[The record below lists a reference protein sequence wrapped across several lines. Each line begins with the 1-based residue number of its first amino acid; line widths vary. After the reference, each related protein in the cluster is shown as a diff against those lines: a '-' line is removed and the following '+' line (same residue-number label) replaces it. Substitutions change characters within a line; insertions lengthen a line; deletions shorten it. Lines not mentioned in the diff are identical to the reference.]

1 MATLLRPAAACQGAG
16 LHTIKR
22 HVHQASACGAPDLF
36 EPPLHM
42 TTSSATIS
50 AATRHS
56 ILLLSFATFSSMA
69 AQRIC
74 DAMLPEL
81 SRVFSVSLAQAA
93 QVVSVFA
100 VVYGLAQLF
109 YGPLGDRLG
118 KFRIVTFATLACS
131 VGSIMAVFAAT
142 LDLLVLARVLVALG
156 AAAII
161 PLSMAWVGDA
171 VAHDHLQETLARVG
185 LGTTLGIVGGQ
196 LVGGLLTDTLG
207 WRWAFGFMTLL
218 FGVVGSLLYADWR
231 RQPAVPVVAASAPS
245 LVRPG
250 FVAQALIIIT
260 GSWSRIVL
268 LVAFVEGAAGFGVL
282 AIWASHL
289 HQVLGLSLAAAGAI
303 VALFGL
309 GGMLYMA
316 VARHLIHRFGQQ
328 GLAVLGVC
336 LVGLSALVLGF
347 TPYWLFTVPASLL
360 AGFGFFMFH
369 NTMQVNAT
377 QMAPGA
383 RGTAVS
389 LFASALFLGQSV
401 GVLLAASLVDR
412 IGSGAVIALGGG
424 VLTAAGLFFAQALRR
439 RGDLIRLE
447 KR

>member
-1 MATLLRPAAACQGAG
+1 
-16 LHTIKR
+16 
-22 HVHQASACGAPDLF
+22 
-36 EPPLHM
+36 M
-42 TTSSATIS
+42 TTNSASIS

-81 SRVFSVSLAQAA
+81 SHVFSVSLAQAA

-100 VVYGLAQLF
+100 VVYGLAQLL
-109 YGPLGDRLG
+109 YGPLGDRMG

-131 VGSIMAVFAAT
+131 VGSIVAVFSAS
-142 LDLLVLARVLVALG
+142 LDMLVLARMMMALG

-161 PLSMAWVGDA
+161 PLSMAWIGDA
-171 VAHDHLQETLARVG
+171 VVHDHLQETLARVG

-196 LVGGLLTDTLG
+196 LAGGLLTDTLG

-218 FGVVGSLLYADWR
+218 FSIVGSLLYADLR
-231 RQPAVPVVAASAPS
+231 RQQDVPVVAESTEPVA
-245 LVRPG
+245 RPG
-250 FVAQALIIIT
+250 FIAQALIIIT

-289 HQVLGLSLAAAGAI
+289 HRVLGLSLSAAGAI

-309 GGMLYMA
+309 GGMIYMV
-316 VARHLIHRFGQQ
+316 VARHLIHRLGQR
-328 GLAVLGVC
+328 GLALLGVC
-336 LVGLSALVLGF
+336 LVGLSALVVGF
-347 TPYWLFTVPASLL
+347 TPYWMFTIPASLL
-360 AGFGFFMFH
+360 AGMGFFMFH
-369 NTMQVNAT
+369 NTMQTNAT
-377 QMAPGA
+377 QMTPAA

-401 GVLLAASLVDR
+401 GVLLAASLVER
-412 IGSGAVIALGGG
+412 IGSGVVIALGGG
-424 VLTAAGLFFAQALRR
+424 VLSAVGLFFAQALRR
-439 RGDLIRLE
+439 RDYLMSLA
-447 KR
+447 

>member
-1 MATLLRPAAACQGAG
+1 MTLG
-16 LHTIKR
+16 
-22 HVHQASACGAPDLF
+22 SAP
-36 EPPLHM
+36 
-42 TTSSATIS
+42 IS
-50 AATRHS
+50 AATRRS

-100 VVYGLAQLF
+100 VVYGLAQLL

-118 KFRIVTFATLACS
+118 KFRIVTFATLGCS
-131 VGSIMAVFAAT
+131 LGSIMAVFAAS
-142 LDLLVLARVLVALG
+142 LDMLVLARVLVALG

-161 PLSMAWVGDA
+161 PLSLAWIGDA
-171 VAHDHLQETLARVG
+171 VAYDQVQETLARVG

-218 FGVVGSLLYADWR
+218 FGAVGSLLYADWR
-231 RQPAVPVVAASAPS
+231 RQQAAPAVAPRSPPAA
-245 LVRPG
+245 RPG
-250 FVAQALIIIT
+250 FAAQALIIIT
-260 GSWSRIVL
+260 GGWSRIVL
-268 LVAFVEGAAGFGVL
+268 LVAFVEGASGFGVL

-289 HQVLGLSLAAAGAI
+289 HRVLGLSLAAAGAV

-316 VARHLIHRFGQQ
+316 VARPLIRRFGER
-328 GLAVLGVC
+328 GLTVLGVC
-336 LVGLSALVLGF
+336 VLGLSALVLGF
-347 TPYWLFTVPASLL
+347 TPYWLLTLPASLL

-369 NTMQVNAT
+369 NTMQANAT
-377 QMAPGA
+377 QMAPGS

-424 VLTAAGLFFAQALRR
+424 VLTAVGLFFAQALRR
-439 RGDLIRLE
+439 RDELAERT
-447 KR
+447 

>member
-1 MATLLRPAAACQGAG
+1 
-16 LHTIKR
+16 
-22 HVHQASACGAPDLF
+22 
-36 EPPLHM
+36 M
-42 TTSSATIS
+42 TTNSASIS

-93 QVVSVFA
+93 QVVSMFA

-109 YGPLGDRLG
+109 YGPLGDRMG
-118 KFRIVTFATLACS
+118 KFRIVTFATIACC
-131 VGSIMAVFAAT
+131 VGSIMAVFAAS
-142 LDLLVLARVLVALG
+142 LDLLVLARVMMALG

-161 PLSMAWVGDA
+161 PLSMAWIGDA
-171 VAHDHLQETLARVG
+171 VAYDHIQETLARVG

-218 FGVVGSLLYADWR
+218 FGIVGSLLYADLR
-231 RQPAVPVVAASAPS
+231 RQQAAPVVVSNTPL

-260 GSWSRIVL
+260 GPWSRIVL

-289 HQVLGLSLAAAGAI
+289 HRVLGLSLSAAGAI

-309 GGMLYMA
+309 GGMIYMA
-316 VARHLIHRFGQQ
+316 VARHLIRRFGQQ
-328 GLAVLGVC
+328 GLALLGVC
-336 LVGLSALVLGF
+336 LVGISALVLGF
-347 TPYWLFTVPASLL
+347 TSYWIFTIPASLL
-360 AGFGFFMFH
+360 AGLGFFMFH
-369 NTMQVNAT
+369 NTMQANAT
-377 QMAPGA
+377 QMTPAA

-401 GVLLAASLVDR
+401 GVLLAASLVER

-424 VLTAAGLFFAQALRR
+424 VLTAVGLFFAQALRR
-439 RGDLIRLE
+439 RDYLMSLA
-447 KR
+447 